1 MKHLSKIGLVVSF
14 EQNFLHEFDYTV
26 SNLAVDLRDGL
37 RLARLAE
44 ILMAHASRS
53 TNVNSA
59 CGFDERMLV
68 SKQLRV
74 PVISRL
80 QKVFNVK
87 TAIRYLQELGVDM
100 SCRGGEIRDVDI
112 CDGHRHKTL
121 ALLWKVIA
129 KFDLG
134 CQVNIAKLSAECK
147 RIGTPS
153 VDLQLEESAVEAC
166 SAPEALALLRW
177 TDTICAVY
185 NKRVNDFS
193 LSFAD
198 GRALCFLIHHYH
210 PAMLP
215 LTAIAKTTMTQSVGE
230 DGQVGDR
237 AKYEALLAG
246 ERKNFQTVNAIVQQ
260 LGHMPFML
268 SKWDSTNVP
277 EEKTMIVFL
286 AYLHE
291 RLMDSYEQVMATQTL
306 QRAWRNIKIQRQMAK
321 HLTKVI
327 ALQYRVRRFLAKKL
341 KNSQRDASITI
352 QKWLKR
358 MPLRFALSASI
369 VYARKRISAAK
380 ELQYFWKTKGMA
392 ITRSKHVQ
400 AAAATKLQQNFRR
413 FLAVHRFNT
422 ASQSCIKMQAF
433 VRGSQQKRTFYAQR
447 GASTQL
453 QATVRAWIAKRRF
466 ATAKFGI
473 IQLQSLARSATVRS
487 MFQRQKSA
495 CVAIQAVL
503 RGFFSATQ
511 FNKSRSAVS
520 TISSHWRMHHQSN
533 VYKAQRD
540 SAIAAQACIRG
551 FLAASKFQQKQ
562 LAADVIQSMWRS
574 MVAKWSAQQTLA
586 DAKTAATTINAFGRQ
601 IVARAAFAR
610 AVRSAIRMQATIR
623 GFFGATQFTNCRNAV
638 TTIAAQWRMH
648 HQFTSYKQQRA
659 AVVLQSW
666 WTSMSTK
673 WSAQQTLAD
682 AKQAVTRINAYSRQ
696 LLAQRAFARKRSSVV
711 KMQAILRT
719 FFRASTFTMARA
731 AVTKISSHW
740 RMIRHFND
748 FNQQRSSTI
757 ILQTVFRGH
766 NAALAFQQQ
775 KKSAQ
780 VIQSTWRSTTLKWAA
795 QQQFAQSKA
804 ASTTINAF
812 SRQVLARRALLE
824 ALRASVCIQASV
836 RSFFATN
843 HFRSARDAA
852 TTICSQWRM
861 HINFANFKTK
871 RASAIAAQAR
881 IRGFLAFA
889 SFHQQK
895 YAASEIQSTWRL
907 LNAKWAAQH
916 QFTVAKAAA
925 TSINAFSRQVLA
937 RRSFLECV
945 ENTVKIQAVLR
956 RFFGVT
962 NFNMSRMAVT
972 TISGQWR
979 MYKLFSAYQSKR
991 SAAIVAQSRVR
1002 GFIATV
1008 SLRRQ
1013 KMAGRV
1019 IQSTWRALICKW
1031 TAQQQFFE
1039 AKAAATS
1046 INAFARQ
1053 SLARCSFIR
1062 SVNASVTL
1070 QAVLRGFFSATQFNK
1085 SRSAVS
1091 TISSHW
1097 RMHHQSNVYKAQ
1109 RDSAIAAQACIRGFL
1124 AASKFQQK
1132 QLAADVIQSMWRS
1145 MVAKWS
1151 AQQTLA
1157 DAKTAATTINAFGRQ
1172 IVARAAFAR
1181 AVRSAIR
1188 MQATIRGFFGAT
1200 QFTNCRNAVTTI
1212 AAQWRMHHQ
1221 FTSYKQQRAAVVLQS
1236 WWKSMCAKWS
1246 AQQTLADAKTAA
1258 TTINAFGRQIVARMV
1273 FARAVRS
1280 AIQMQAIIRGF
1291 FGTTHFYR
1299 CRNAVTTISAQWRMS
1314 CRRGAFVSKLHSIT
1328 VIQSIVRAHID
1339 RRRYGAFRA
1348 AATLVSSQWR
1358 RVAERR
1364 CYLALKRSAIVSQA
1378 AVRAVTARTQFVAQR
1393 AAAVLIANAF
1403 RRHLVK
1409 QAQQRLEARASRSI
1423 QALCRAA
1430 AARASWKAKRA
1441 AAIAI
1446 VSNAKRFQAQR
1457 LYNKQKSSA
1466 IRVQA
1471 CVRKLIQRQQFCSL
1485 RQATTTLSKN
1495 MRASFARQS
1504 FMQQRK
1510 FCVAIQQFWKTRI
1523 AVARFADVKCAA
1535 LTCQRI
1541 WRASHKVR
1549 RAATRLQCWTRVIAA
1564 QKVLQALQARA
1575 AEIRREQLLRRQ
1587 QKAAKTIKAF
1597 LSLTHF
1603 KRRLRVVASAVR
1615 VTQSFIRGYRI
1626 RKKNTKKLQ
1635 MIRQRLR
1642 EANRKYSK
1650 ALSIGALSNQALT
1663 TLLTNKSLAAVMHA
1677 CSTLEMV
1684 TRYSRNCSRHFIE
1697 HDATNILFKLM
1708 ASSNRSEPHQKL
1720 IIVCLGIIKNLRAW
1734 GQLISSSTHLLGE
1747 TEMLT
1752 LVDLL
1757 QNYREKPA
1765 IAIRSL
1771 TLFVQELSQ
1780 PDLREC
1786 IRNNAPVMRR
1796 LNSIRNLSAKKAKA
1810 LKTSARANTSTN
1822 RTAKKRNS
1830 ANTMHALMTK
1840 LQKMLE

>member
-666 WTSMSTK
+666 W
-673 WSAQQTLAD
+673 
-682 AKQAVTRINAYSRQ
+682 
-696 LLAQRAFARKRSSVV
+696 
-711 KMQAILRT
+711 
-719 FFRASTFTMARA
+719 
-731 AVTKISSHW
+731 
-740 RMIRHFND
+740 
-748 FNQQRSSTI
+748 
-757 ILQTVFRGH
+757 
-766 NAALAFQQQ
+766 
-775 KKSAQ
+775 
-780 VIQSTWRSTTLKWAA
+780 
-795 QQQFAQSKA
+795 
-804 ASTTINAF
+804 
-812 SRQVLARRALLE
+812 
-824 ALRASVCIQASV
+824 
-836 RSFFATN
+836 
-843 HFRSARDAA
+843 
-852 TTICSQWRM
+852 
-861 HINFANFKTK
+861 
-871 RASAIAAQAR
+871 
-881 IRGFLAFA
+881 
-889 SFHQQK
+889 
-895 YAASEIQSTWRL
+895 
-907 LNAKWAAQH
+907 
-916 QFTVAKAAA
+916 
-925 TSINAFSRQVLA
+925 
-937 RRSFLECV
+937 
-945 ENTVKIQAVLR
+945 
-956 RFFGVT
+956 
-962 NFNMSRMAVT
+962 
-972 TISGQWR
+972 
-979 MYKLFSAYQSKR
+979 
-991 SAAIVAQSRVR
+991 
-1002 GFIATV
+1002 
-1008 SLRRQ
+1008 
-1013 KMAGRV
+1013 
-1019 IQSTWRALICKW
+1019 
-1031 TAQQQFFE
+1031 
-1039 AKAAATS
+1039 
-1046 INAFARQ
+1046 
-1053 SLARCSFIR
+1053 
-1062 SVNASVTL
+1062 
-1070 QAVLRGFFSATQFNK
+1070 
-1085 SRSAVS
+1085 
-1091 TISSHW
+1091 
-1097 RMHHQSNVYKAQ
+1097 
-1109 RDSAIAAQACIRGFL
+1109 
-1124 AASKFQQK
+1124 
-1132 QLAADVIQSMWRS
+1132 
-1145 MVAKWS
+1145 
-1151 AQQTLA
+1151 
-1157 DAKTAATTINAFGRQ
+1157 
-1172 IVARAAFAR
+1172 
-1181 AVRSAIR
+1181 
-1188 MQATIRGFFGAT
+1188 
-1200 QFTNCRNAVTTI
+1200 
-1212 AAQWRMHHQ
+1212 
-1221 FTSYKQQRAAVVLQS
+1221 
-1236 WWKSMCAKWS
+1236 KSMCAKWS

-1291 FGTTHFYR
+1291 FGATHFYR